1 MWKIG
6 KVAQREFLDTVKT
19 KTFLLSLLFIPV
31 LVVVIILL
39 SRKMIQSET
48 GPRPPVRVGVTSSSE
63 EMSERIAAAFAAH
76 NESRP
81 QSPLALQP
89 VPADGNE
96 PSPQETGKEKL
107 RQGGLDVY
115 AVLEGDLEGKGGTLY
130 FYTYKTKASQLDAL
144 GMVERVLRDA
154 IIDRR
159 YQARGIDRA
168 VFQEIQYVP
177 IRRIELGQEQGREK
191 EQSRGQQAVR
201 MMVPFG
207 FMYLIF
213 IGIVGMGQHMISSII
228 EEKNSRIIEML
239 LSTISPFELM
249 AGKILGLAGVGLAV
263 MVMWGVAAYGAAT
276 RQGIEIDIGVELL
289 VYGLLY
295 YILGFVLFSALLAGV
310 GSVCNTIKETQSLM
324 MPIMMVFIVPMI
336 AWPALARDPNGDLA
350 RVLSYVPPTTPMIMV
365 LRLASSPEIWWGEI
379 VLSFLVLA
387 AGVLVAI
394 WAAAKIFRTG
404 ILMYGKRPGPREV
417 LRWLRER

>member
-6 KVAQREFLDTVKT
+6 RVAQREFLDTVKT
-19 KTFLLSLLFIPV
+19 KTFLLSLLSIPV
-31 LVVVIILL
+31 LVVAIILL
-39 SRKMIQSET
+39 SRKMITSEA

-63 EMSERIAAAFAAH
+63 EMFARIAAAFAAH
-76 NESRP
+76 NESHP
-81 QSPLALQP
+81 QSPLALRP
-89 VPADGNE
+89 LPADGNE

-115 AVLEGDLEGKGGTLY
+115 VVLEGDLEGKDGTLY
-130 FYTYKTKASQLDAL
+130 FYTYQTKASQLDAL
-144 GMVERVLRDA
+144 GTVERVLRDA
-154 IIDRR
+154 VIDRR

-168 VFQEIQYVP
+168 VFQEIQSVP
-177 IRRIELGQEQGREK
+177 IRRIELGQEQGHEK

-201 MMVPFG
+201 MMVPFA

-228 EEKNSRIIEML
+228 EEKNSRIVEML
-239 LSTISPFELM
+239 LSVVSPFQLM

-263 MVMWGVAAYGAAT
+263 MVLWGVAAYGAAT
-276 RQGIEIDIGVELL
+276 RQGIEIDISTDLL
-289 VYGLLY
+289 VFGLLY

-310 GSVCNTIKETQSLM
+310 GSICNTIKETQSLM
-324 MPIMMVFIVPMI
+324 MPIMMVFIIPMI

-350 RVLSYVPPTTPMIMV
+350 RVLSYVPPATSMIMV
-365 LRLASSPEIWWGEI
+365 LRLASSPDIWWGE
-379 VLSFLVLA
+379 VALSFLVLA

-394 WAAAKIFRTG
+394 WVAAKIFRTG

-417 LRWLRER
+417 LRWLREK